1 MLILREKKNSIFKML
16 TLVQDSNAN
25 AKEILDLVLWL
36 EFKLVTTHSYYPTSN
51 IFSVIIKLKSP

>member
-1 MLILREKKNSIFKML
+1 MLILRGKKKPNILKML

-36 EFKLVTTHSYYPTSN
+36 EFKLVTYSFLLSHFQY
-51 IFSVIIKLKSP
+51 FLCH

>member
-1 MLILREKKNSIFKML
+1 MLILRGKKKPNILKML

-36 EFKLVTTHSYYPTSN
+36 EFKLVTYSLSHFQY
-51 IFSVIIKLKSP
+51 FLCH

>member
-1 MLILREKKNSIFKML
+1 MLILRGKKKPNILKML

-36 EFKLVTTHSYYPTSN
+36 EFKLVTYSFLLSHFQY
-51 IFSVIIKLKSP
+51 FLCHH

>member
-1 MLILREKKNSIFKML
+1 MLILRGKKPSIFKML

-36 EFKLVTTHSYYPTSN
+36 EFKIGHLLILIIPLP
-51 IFSVIIKLKSP
+51 IFCLSLLN